1 MQPAKSK
8 SMLSKQPITRRRR
21 VVRLWNASVRVILS
35 NCLPIWTEIE
45 MTPVY
50 QTPPRPPF
58 HHPTVSRAT
67 KLDWHTGAKINY
79 IQNTSMALNHAVLS
93 GPELYCATSC
103 CAAPQRQYKAEWR
116 YTMLHRAE
124 LHNAVLRCIALNCAV
139 LRCTARYCAALRW
152 TALYCAELRCTALY
166 CAALR
171 CTALYYAVLRCT
183 ALHCA
188 ALRCIALPCAALRFI
203 AHTALY

>member
-1 MQPAKSK
+1 
-8 SMLSKQPITRRRR
+8 MLSKQPITRRRR

-103 CAAPQRQYKAEWR
+103 CAAPQQQYKAEWR
-116 YTMLHRAE
+116 YTMLHRAD
-124 LHNAVLRCIALNCAV
+124 CAV
-139 LRCTARYCAALRW
+139 LRCFALYCDTLRCTVMHWFALRSTTMHCDALRCTTLQSAALRW
-152 TALYCAELRCTALY
+152 TTLDCA
-166 CAALR
+166 
-171 CTALYYAVLRCT
+171 
-183 ALHCA
+183 
-188 ALRCIALPCAALRFI
+188 
-203 AHTALY
+203 